1 MAEVFN
7 RANLGPKD
15 YDLDTWETIHE
26 VQSSIVGSL
35 MFYFCA
41 TNVTSDDTDDMPRT
55 AIKVNARIID
65 SEGNIVHWIV
75 PNRTIESGNLSFDGD
90 QKIVMKPGDKLQ
102 VRASDNGIVFYA
114 SILTGLRMT
123 V

>member
-7 RANLGPKD
+7 RVNIGPEN
-15 YDLDTWETIHE
+15 YRINTWETIHE
-26 VQSSIVGSL
+26 VSSKITGSL

-41 TNVTSDDTDDMPRT
+41 TNVTSDDGELPKT
-55 AIKVNARIID
+55 AITIQVRIID
-65 SEGNIVHWIV
+65 SEGNMVHAIM
-75 PNRTIESGNLSFDGD
+75 PSRTIESGNLSFDLD

-102 VRASDNGIVFYA
+102 VRASDKGIVFYA
-114 SILTGLRMT
+114 SLVTGLRMS